1 MIERMDMQTK
11 DLSQEKIRML
21 GELFPDCITESKEG
35 DKVVLSVDFDAL
47 RQDLSDHVVEG
58 PKERYQFTWPD
69 KNKARVLANTR
80 LL

>member
-1 MIERMDMQTK
+1 
-11 DLSQEKIRML
+11 ML
-21 GELFPDCITESKEG
+21 RELFPDCITESKEG

-69 KNKARVLANTR
+69 KNKARGLANTR

>member
-35 DKVVLSVDFDAL
+35 DKVVLDFRTSSKPANAL
-47 RQDLSDHVVEG
+47 FFL
-58 PKERYQFTWPD
+58 
-69 KNKARVLANTR
+69 
-80 LL
+80 